1 MQEYIRKLISQ
12 TIALI
17 EKNKSHGNEFN
28 LLKISGMGSSEVFT
42 HTPILKELLDPRGSH
57 GQGNLFL
64 KSFIDSFC
72 SEFIVDEFVQ
82 IKKEQRVGDKKKSY
96 GQIDLIISNKTQILI
111 IENKIYAEDQ
121 VKQLNRYYE
130 YCESTKKQQFMIYLT
145 LDGKEPSQFSL
156 GNIKNVDG
164 KYFLNDG
171 ENQQNIYL
179 KCLSYQTDIIF
190 WLKNIQSAI
199 GKASNLVAAIQQYI
213 NLLKM
218 LTGEL
223 ITGKK
228 EKKKM
233 LIDVQLNELEA
244 IKKISDE
251 YSSSEYRGKLLYN
264 LFEYIKNVFVQ
275 TGEFLDSNT
284 DDFLNIQYNIR
295 NCQKWFD
302 QLSSKNL
309 SQNRDVIG
317 CVLQSKINPNITF
330 LFVAATDYFH
340 YGIVLKENKNLSLD
354 QIQQL
359 FPTWAVRDTWKKIP
373 NSWISHSIGNL
384 RGFSGDAFK
393 LLTIRNNIFL
403 DDFINDRL
411 KELDL
416 IIKK

>member
-1 MQEYIRKLISQ
+1 MQEYIKKLIAE
-12 TIALI
+12 TIGLI
-17 EKNKSHGNEFN
+17 ETNRSHGNDFN

-57 GQGNLFL
+57 GQRDLFL
-64 KSFIDSFC
+64 KIFIDSFC
-72 SEFIVDEFVQ
+72 PEFILDEFVQ
-82 IKKEQRVGDKKKSY
+82 IKKEQRVGNKNKSY

-121 VKQLNRYYE
+121 AKQLSRYYE
-130 YCESTKKQQFMIYLT
+130 YCESMKKQPFMIYLT

-156 GNIKNVDG
+156 GNIKNIDG
-164 KYFLNDG
+164 KYFLDDDA
-171 ENQQNIYL
+171 NQKNIYL
-179 KCLSYQTDIIF
+179 KCLSYQTDIIL
-190 WLKNIQSAI
+190 WLENIQSAT
-199 GKASNLVAAIQQYI
+199 GKASNLVAAIRQYI

-228 EKKKM
+228 ELQKM
-233 LIDVQLNELEA
+233 LIDVKPNELEA

-264 LFEYIKNVFVQ
+264 LFEYIKNTFME

-284 DDFLNIQYNIR
+284 DAFLNIKYNIK
-295 NCQKWFD
+295 NCQKWFE

-309 SQNRDVIG
+309 AQNRDVIG

-340 YGIVLKENKNLSLD
+340 YGIVLKENENLSIEH
-354 QIQQL
+354 IQQL
-359 FPTWAVRDTWKKIP
+359 FPTWAVRGPWKKIP

-393 LLTIRNNIFL
+393 LLTTQNNIFL
-403 DDFINDRL
+403 NDFINERL
-411 KELDL
+411 RELDL